1 VPTRR
6 PANGAEAPDVCEI
19 FFEVPCGLGQGR
31 YSPSRFQPPIEFDLG
46 PGWALAAHAADR
58 VTLTRDEGRLILVS
72 GVTDVFRDGDVETT
86 PGRARDLIE
95 SFTITK
101 GLSATRPVRVRID
114 DRRGWSV
121 DLTPAGPD
129 GPDSADPVPLFAL
142 GGATY
147 ALEPGRTV
155 RLVAID
161 DADATLVLVIEPS
174 ADRAIEE
181 ILDTADGVAG
191 SIRSR

>member
-1 VPTRR
+1 
-6 PANGAEAPDVCEI
+6 
-19 FFEVPCGLGQGR
+19 
-31 YSPSRFQPPIEFDLG
+31 
-46 PGWALAAHAADR
+46 
-58 VTLTRDEGRLILVS
+58 
-72 GVTDVFRDGDVETT
+72 VTDVFRDGDVETT

-129 GPDSADPVPLFAL
+129 GPDSADPVPLFAI

-161 DADATLVLVIEPS
+161 DADADADATLVLVIEPS
-174 ADRAIEE
+174 ADRTIEE
-181 ILDTADGVAG
+181 ILDMADGVAG